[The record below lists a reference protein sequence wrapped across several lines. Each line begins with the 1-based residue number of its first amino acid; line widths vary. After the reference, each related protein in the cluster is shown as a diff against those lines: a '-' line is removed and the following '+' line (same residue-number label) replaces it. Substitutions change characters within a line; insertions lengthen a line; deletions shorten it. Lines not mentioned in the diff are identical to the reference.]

1 MSEVKKN
8 VGTVVAL
15 SLILAGGFFLFS
27 EEGSAPARSESGEN
41 GEGDISLKVPALDA
55 PEGQEEMV
63 VTGDALMMQTVPAE
77 ATVVTFTENG
87 YSPAS
92 VTIKKGD
99 VVRFENRA
107 NRDTWPA
114 SAFHPTHTIYPE
126 KTTDDCLGSAFD
138 ACRGVPPGESWAFT
152 FNHVGT
158 WRYHDHL
165 NASKT
170 GTIVVTE

>member
-8 VGTVVAL
+8 IGIVVAL
-15 SLILAGGFFLFS
+15 SIILAGGFFLFS
-27 EEGSAPARSESGEN
+27 EKTTNTDAKL
-41 GEGDISLKVPALDA
+41 EGDGTSLLVPAPDA
-55 PEGQEEMV
+55 KPGQEEMI
-63 VTGDALMMQTVPAE
+63 VTEDALMQTVPAE
-77 ATVVTFTENG
+77 AAVVTFTENG

-126 KTTDDCLGSAFD
+126 KTTGDCLGSAFD

-165 NASKT
+165 NAAKT
-170 GTIVVTE
+170 GTIIVTE